1 MDEDARESAEPK
13 RSSTRI
19 DGKHNTNLAALGDC
33 GRSAIG
39 SDLNINVRFAI
50 AFVLAVATLIAFGV
64 AWQTSRTLP
73 LLETQSVIPYETPS
87 VPAHFQRS
95 FTYPLKFPEPGTP
108 EFDTDDGPSTYLG
121 WHRYGWDDCLAT
133 FFHDVRYE
141 DDPMW
146 ETTQTEWITVGAP
159 DHRNEARIDGWLD
172 CATRLRLVIGA
183 SDKGAVRGK
192 IRAQLADSQRPYVIG
207 YIMLGGILLLAAV
220 LSVAG
225 TRKCRTM
232 S

>member
-1 MDEDARESAEPK
+1 METRSRPPAEPR
-13 RSSTRI
+13 RSATRI

-192 IRAQLADSQRPYVIG
+192 IRAHLADSQRPYVIG
-207 YIMLGGILLLAAV
+207 YIMLGGILLVAAV

>member
-95 FTYPLKFPEPGTP
+95 LPI
-108 EFDTDDGPSTYLG
+108 
-121 WHRYGWDDCLAT
+121 H
-133 FFHDVRYE
+133 
-141 DDPMW
+141 
-146 ETTQTEWITVGAP
+146 
-159 DHRNEARIDGWLD
+159 
-172 CATRLRLVIGA
+172 
-183 SDKGAVRGK
+183 
-192 IRAQLADSQRPYVIG
+192 
-207 YIMLGGILLLAAV
+207 
-220 LSVAG
+220 
-225 TRKCRTM
+225 
-232 S
+232 